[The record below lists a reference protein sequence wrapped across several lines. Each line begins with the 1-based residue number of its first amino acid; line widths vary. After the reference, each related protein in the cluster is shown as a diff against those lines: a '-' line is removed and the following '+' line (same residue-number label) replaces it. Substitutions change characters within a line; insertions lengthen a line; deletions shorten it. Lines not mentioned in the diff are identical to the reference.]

1 MTTCCAHTT
10 SRRCSTLLIAAVTAV
25 TIIADQVSKLLILQK
40 FQPGEILPVIP
51 EFFNLTLTFNPGA
64 AFGLWTNLPP
74 GWREFA
80 LGASI
85 ALALT
90 VVIIFLRQP
99 MYQTK
104 LARISLSAILGG
116 ALGNIIDRLVYGSVV
131 DFLDVYIGNSH
142 WPAFNVADSA
152 ISLGVIVLVLLP
164 QRKPSAESADVPQQ
178 QPSSSGE

>member
-10 SRRCSTLLIAAVTAV
+10 SKRYSLLLIAVVTAV
-25 TIIADQVSKLLILQK
+25 TILIDQITKQLVLEK
-40 FQPGEILPVIP
+40 FQPGEILSVIP
-51 EFFNLTLTFNPGA
+51 GFFNLTLTFNPGA

-90 VVIIFLRQP
+90 VVVIFLRQP
-99 MYQTK
+99 TYQST
-104 LARISLSAILGG
+104 LARVSLSGILGG
-116 ALGNIIDRLVYGSVV
+116 ALGNIIDRLLYGSVI

-164 QRKPSAESADVPQQ
+164 QGRLTTDKAEAPA
-178 QPSSSGE
+178 E

>member
-1 MTTCCAHTT
+1 M
-10 SRRCSTLLIAAVTAV
+10 LIAAVTAV
-25 TIIADQVSKLLILQK
+25 TIIIDQISKQLILAK

-51 EFFNLTLTFNPGA
+51 GLFNLTLTFNPGA
-64 AFGLWTNLPP
+64 AFGLWTNLPS

-90 VVIIFLRQP
+90 VVVIFLRQP
-99 MYQTK
+99 MYQST

-116 ALGNIIDRLVYGSVV
+116 ALGNIIDRLLYGSVV

-152 ISLGVIVLVLLP
+152 ISLGVIVLVFLP
-164 QRKPSAESADVPQQ
+164 QRTASTQ
-178 QPSSSGE
+178 SSGDTSQQSPASSE